1 MGQLKQGTVL
11 RRGMAK
17 VCPAGASLPVNP
29 AESFGPRGESLLQRA
44 SRLDSELEKS
54 RAELGARGEVEHI
67 EISRPAVRWPIPEY
81 PRAAN
86 GNAQR

>member
-1 MGQLKQGTVL
+1 MGQLKQGTL
-11 RRGMAK
+11 SRRETVK
-17 VCPAGASLPVNP
+17 VCPAGASQSVNP

-67 EISRPAVRWPIPEY
+67 EISRPAVFGPIPEK
-81 PRAAN
+81 
-86 GNAQR
+86 